1 MKAWGLSDVGVA
13 REHNEDTY
21 LLRFDDS
28 MGMFAVC
35 DGMGGA
41 NAGEIA
47 SKTAI
52 DAFAAY
58 VMKTPEFF
66 LEKKAEE
73 TMTEA
78 IREANRS
85 VFALASGN
93 EEYAGMGT
101 TLVAMLA
108 YKNTAVFGNVGDSR
122 AYYIEGDEIRQIT
135 TDHSLVN
142 EMLARG
148 EINEYQ
154 AQRYPKRNIITR
166 SIGVDVSV
174 KSDIFTLSPRPGSF
188 VLLCSD
194 GLTNEVSVPEI
205 HYEICGSGHPEKAC
219 EELIRIANARGGHDN
234 ITVILVSF

>member
-1 MKAWGLSDVGVA
+1 MKAWGLSDTGIA
-13 REHNEDTY
+13 REHNEDAY
-21 LLRFDDS
+21 MIRFDETA
-28 MGMFAVC
+28 GLFAVC

-41 NAGEIA
+41 SAGEIA

-52 DAFAAY
+52 EAFAAY
-58 VMKTPEFF
+58 CENADLMAEGAEAVMS
-66 LEKKAEE
+66 A
-73 TMTEA
+73 A
-78 IREANRS
+78 IEHANRS
-85 VFALASGN
+85 VFTMAN
-93 EEYAGMGT
+93 ENEDYAGMGT
-101 TLVAMLA
+101 TLVAMLTH
-108 YKNTAVFGNVGDSR
+108 KNTAVFGNVGDSR

-148 EINEYQ
+148 ELNEYQ

-166 SIGVDVSV
+166 SIGVDASV
-174 KSDIFTLSPRPGSF
+174 KSDIFKISPKPGSY

-194 GLTNEVSVPEI
+194 GLTNEVSVPEL

-219 EELIRIANARGGHDN
+219 EELIRIANSRGGHDN